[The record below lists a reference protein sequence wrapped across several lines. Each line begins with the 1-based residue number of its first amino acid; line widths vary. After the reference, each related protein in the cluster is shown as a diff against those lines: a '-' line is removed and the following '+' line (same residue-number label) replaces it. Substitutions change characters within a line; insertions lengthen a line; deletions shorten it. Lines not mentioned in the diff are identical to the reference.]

1 LSTELQFKRW
11 SAENGKGTSMII
23 DKSQGPAIAAC
34 RFGFGARPGELEAAR
49 TDPRGWLLAQ
59 LRTPY
64 QAPTELNGLSSGREI
79 LATYLAARAARAA
92 ERKAAAREADSEE
105 AVKQLTTRVREQL
118 LPHYQAQAAARTRI
132 ALASENSF
140 RERLVHFWSNHF
152 AVSVDKQICLGTAGA
167 LENEAI
173 RPRIDSRFADL
184 LVAVESHPAMI
195 TYLDNQRSVGPNST
209 LGARAARRADTP
221 AAGKIGLNENLAREI
236 LELHTLG
243 VDGGYSQNDV
253 TTFAAVITGW
263 SIGGGEG
270 RYADGEPGAFVFR
283 SALHEPGSKTIL
295 GRHYADGD
303 MAQGEAVLRDLAAHP
318 ATARHIATKLARHF
332 VADDPPAELVERLV
346 RAYHSN
352 DGHLPSVYTALISW
366 DGAWQSERLK
376 YKQPH
381 EFIYSSLRALDVTP
395 REPKALLGPFEVL
408 GQRHWSPGS
417 PAGWPDRQA
426 DWDGA
431 DALMQRIEWSVALAD
446 RVGDSRS
453 APATA
458 DAALGGLTT
467 SHTRQALANA
477 ASGSQGLALLLLSP
491 EFQRR

>member
-1 LSTELQFKRW
+1 MT
-11 SAENGKGTSMII
+11 I
-23 DKSQGPAIAAC
+23 DTAKQPAIAAS
-34 RFGFGARPGELEAAR
+34 RFGFGARPGELDAAR
-49 TDPRGWLLAQ
+49 ADPRGWLLAQ

-64 QAPTELNGLSSGREI
+64 RAPAELGALTSGHEI
-79 LATYLAARAARAA
+79 LGSFLAARAARAA
-92 ERKAAAREADSEE
+92 QKKAAAREASTDDP
-105 AVKQLTTRVREQL
+105 VKQLFAGIRQQL

-152 AVSVDKQICLGTAGA
+152 AVSIDKPICLGTAGA

-173 RPRIDSRFADL
+173 RPRIDGHFADL
-184 LVAVESHPAMI
+184 LLAVESHPAMI
-195 TYLDNQRSVGPNST
+195 TYLDNQRSMGPNSA
-209 LGARAARRADTP
+209 LGVRAARRADGP
-221 AAGKIGLNENLAREI
+221 APGRLGLNENLAREI

-243 VDGGYSQNDV
+243 VDGGYTQADV

-270 RYADGEPGAFVFR
+270 RYAEGEPGAFVFR
-283 SALHEPGSKTIL
+283 AALHEPGSKTVL
-295 GRHYADGD
+295 GRRYADAD
-303 MAQGEAVLRDLAAHP
+303 MTQGTALLRDLAAHP

-332 VADDPPAELVERLV
+332 VADEPQAELVDRLA
-346 RAYHSN
+346 RAYRASE
-352 DGHLPSVYTALISW
+352 GHLPTVYSALVNW
-366 DGAWQSERLK
+366 DGAWQSDTLK
-376 YKQPH
+376 FKQPH

-395 REPKALLGPFEVL
+395 LETKALLAPFEVL

-417 PAGWPDRQA
+417 PAGWPDREA

-446 RVGDSRS
+446 RVGDSHS
-453 APATA
+453 ALATA
-458 DAALGGLTT
+458 DAALGPLASTQ
-467 SHTRQALANA
+467 TRKALVSAS
-477 ASGSQGLALLLLSP
+477 SGSQGLALLLMSP